1 MKKSILTFFSLAFA
15 ASTLFAGNPPA
26 EKTYQVNSEKSKVQW
41 FAEKVTGT
49 HNGTV
54 TVSEGSFTLADGK
67 LVGGE
72 IVVDMNTITVLDLQG
87 EWKGKLENHLK
98 SDDFFSVEKFET
110 ATITITDVK
119 TTGEGTYKV
128 GANLTIKGNTNR
140 VEFDAIIKTSGKEA
154 IASAELVI
162 DRSKYDVRYGSGS
175 FFDDLGD
182 KTIYDDFK
190 LKVELVAQ

>member
-1 MKKSILTFFSLAFA
+1 MAFA
-15 ASTLFAGNPPA
+15 ASTLSAGNPPA

-140 VEFDAIIKTSGKEA
+140 VEFDAIVKTSGKEA

>member
-1 MKKSILTFFSLAFA
+1 MAFA

-26 EKTYQVNSEKSKVQW
+26 KKTYQVNSEKSKVQW